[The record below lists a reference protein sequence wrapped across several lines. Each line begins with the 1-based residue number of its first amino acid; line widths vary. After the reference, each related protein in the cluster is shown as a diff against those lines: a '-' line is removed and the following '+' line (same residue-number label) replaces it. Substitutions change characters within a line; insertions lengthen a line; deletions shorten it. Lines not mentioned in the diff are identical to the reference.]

1 MKNPHVRLAYEH
13 NPYEH
18 SPYDDYKMPAD
29 YKPPVFKVRI
39 VRDTRFPPIPHN
51 LTLAERWEI
60 SQERRRIIK
69 EEEEQKN
76 AESTRG

>member
-1 MKNPHVRLAYEH
+1 MKNPHVRLAYEN

-18 SPYDDYKMPAD
+18 SPYDDYKMPAG

-39 VRDTRFPPIPHN
+39 VRDTRFPPMSHK

-60 SQERRRIIK
+60 SQERRRILK
-69 EEEEQKN
+69 EEREN
-76 AESTRG
+76 AKSARD